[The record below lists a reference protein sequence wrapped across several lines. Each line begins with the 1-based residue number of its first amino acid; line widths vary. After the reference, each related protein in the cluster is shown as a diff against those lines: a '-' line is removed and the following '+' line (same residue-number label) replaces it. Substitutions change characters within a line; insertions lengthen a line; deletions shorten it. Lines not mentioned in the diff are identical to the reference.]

1 MPTSQMNVRID
12 DDVRIKG
19 NAAFESIGWT
29 PSQAAREFWSYA
41 AQNRRNHEELLK
53 MRQLLENNNSEDE
66 QPSWTEEGANIVP
79 KGLAKLG
86 ISVSACKSS
95 ERSYEELREQA
106 LYERLGE
113 RGLL

>member
-41 AQNRRNHEELLK
+41 ARNRQNHEELQK
-53 MRQLLENNNSEDE
+53 MRQLLENDNPEAE
-66 QPSWTEEGANIVP
+66 QPSWTEEGANIVS

-86 ISVSACKSS
+86 IAVSACKPS
-95 ERSYEELREQA
+95 ELPYEELREQA
-106 LYERLGE
+106 LYDRLQE
-113 RGLL
+113 KGLL